1 MNNYKLPNLEDCSV
15 AIIGLGYVGLPLAM
29 RISQQ
34 NICLLTK
41 KNIIRKVI
49 AYDIN
54 SLRINELK
62 KGYDRNKLFSKN
74 EFKNIGNLIFSDKK
88 KL

>member
-1 MNNYKLPNLEDCSV
+1 MHNHKLPNLEDCSV
-15 AIIGLGYVGLPLAM
+15 AIIGLGYVGLSLAM

-41 KNIIRKVI
+41 NKIIRKVI

-62 KGYDRNKLFSKN
+62 RGFDRNKLFSK
-74 EFKNIGNLIFSDKK
+74 EFKSIEI
-88 KL
+88 